1 MSDIPMSRRPRRR
14 GDGPARLVEA
24 EEARILSREDCDEI
38 FRRVVAFAKGGGET
52 EVGISSWWQ
61 GELRW
66 ALNHVNLASDRRD
79 NTVLVKRRIHNGVL
93 GGVVTNQLD
102 DRSLEAAVRA
112 AERDSGMSSAMGH
125 DAGFH
130 PELPEYQ
137 RPEGAIWSDVTYGLS
152 IERRGEVA
160 RSLMAPAEAKGMLS
174 AGYLEVRAA
183 SRAVLGNAFPA
194 LRREKSSS
202 AMWEEPYNAWT
213 QAQCSTT
220 VRDKRGLGSGWAGL
234 SSFDWSTIDAAALG
248 ARALD
253 KCIASQ
259 NPVALEPGRY
269 TVILEPQAVA
279 DFMEFLVG
287 KLLRREDPEH
297 GEPSPWFLGRDD
309 ALGLWRSKLGLKVVD
324 ERITISH
331 DTADPA
337 LGIVARQTEQPGKV
351 TFIDHG
357 VLTTLGHLLATD
369 IAMLRGS
376 HELRGGTGYRM
387 SGGETSVEDMI
398 RTTKRGLLVT
408 RLSNLRLLDG
418 TSVLS
423 TGLTRDG
430 LWLVENGKITKAVKN
445 FRFTESPL
453 FMLNSIEQLGL
464 PVPVFRPT
472 RSEGGELTPAI
483 VPPLK
488 VRDFSFTSLIDAI

>member
-24 EEARILSREDCDEI
+24 EGERILSREDCDEI
-38 FRRVVAFAKGGGET
+38 FQRVKSFAKGGGET
-52 EVGISSWWQ
+52 EVTVSSWWQ

-79 NTVLVKRRIHNGVL
+79 STVTVVRRIHNGML
-93 GGVVTNQLD
+93 GGAMTNQLD

-112 AERDSGMSSAMGH
+112 AERGSGMSSDMGH

-137 RPEGAIWSDVTYGLS
+137 RPDGAIWSDVTYGLS
-152 IERRGEVA
+152 TERRGEVA
-160 RSLMAPAEAKGMLS
+160 RTLIAPAEAKGMLS

-183 SRAVLGNAFPA
+183 SSAVLGDAFPE
-194 LRREKSSS
+194 LRRRSGS

-234 SSFDWSTIDAAALG
+234 SSFDWTAIDAGALG
-248 ARALD
+248 ARALE

-269 TVILEPQAVA
+269 MVILEPQAVA
-279 DFMEFLVG
+279 GLTELLVPTFMRERPEVQQAG
-287 KLLRREDPEH
+287 PWLL
-297 GEPSPWFLGRDD
+297 GLDD
-309 ALGLWRSKLGLKVVD
+309 ATGLWRSKLGLKVVD

-351 TFIDHG
+351 TFIDRG
-357 VLTTLGHLLATD
+357 VLTALGHKLETD
-369 IAMLRGS
+369 IATLRGS
-376 HELRGGTGYRM
+376 HHLRDLTGYRM
-387 SGGETSVEDMI
+387 SGGETSVEEMI
-398 RTTKRGLLVT
+398 RTTRRGLLVT
-408 RLSNLRLLDG
+408 RFSNVRGGSTLA
-418 TSVLS
+418 

-453 FMLNSIEQLGL
+453 FVLNAIEQLGT

-472 RSEGGELTPAI
+472 LEEGGALTPAI

-488 VRDFSFTSLIDAI
+488 VRDFSFTSTIDAI

>member
-130 PELPEYQ
+130 PELPEYH

-152 IERRGEVA
+152 TERRGQVA
-160 RSLMAPAEAKGMLS
+160 QTLIAPAEAKGMLS

-183 SRAVLGNAFPA
+183 SRAVLGNAFPE
-194 LRREKSSS
+194 LRRRSRS

-234 SSFDWSTIDAAALG
+234 SSFDWSAIDAGALG
-248 ARALD
+248 ARALE

-287 KLLRREDPEH
+287 KFLRREDPEH
-297 GEPSPWFLGRDD
+297 GQSSPWLLGRDD

-357 VLTTLGHLLATD
+357 VLTTLGHELETD
-369 IAMLRGS
+369 IAMLRGA
-376 HELRGGTGYRM
+376 HHLRALTGYRM
-387 SGGETSVEDMI
+387 SGAETSVEEMI

-408 RLSNLRLLDG
+408 RFSDVRG
-418 TSVLS
+418 GPGLS

-453 FMLNSIEQLGL
+453 FVLNSIEQLGV

-472 RSEGGELTPAI
+472 RSEGDVLTPAI